1 MPDAEPKQDSSTLEQ
16 LFEEAESAAKA
27 PVSDKPR
34 PCNHTRAADD
44 GLEVKTCPTCL
55 WPFCEM
61 CASSLDP
68 KYCHNCLP
76 ADKPLFEEQPLVD
89 EDGVQ
94 HEGRVI
100 KPSPEL
106 RLRLTTTSKVIS
118 EMTDPELEAFVKHY
132 KELVHQA
139 EVALDYRRVVLGSAE
154 LEQSQRATAEKR
166 RLRAIKIQTG
176 TKTVSVGPAKP
187 GAAKIKDKPGTGQVK
202 LDPAKIIAA
211 LTALRKMKQNR
222 EGDK

>member
-1 MPDAEPKQDSSTLEQ
+1 MPDAEPKQDALEQ
-16 LFEEAESAAKA
+16 LFEEAETAAKA

-34 PCNHTRAADD
+34 PCNHTRAVED
-44 GLEVKTCPTCL
+44 GLEVRTCPICL

-61 CASSLDP
+61 CASQLDP

-76 ADKPLFEEQPLVD
+76 ADKPLFDEKPLVD

-100 KPSPEL
+100 TPSPEL
-106 RLRLTTTSKVIS
+106 KLRLTTTSKAIA
-118 EMTDPELEAFVKHY
+118 EMSGPELENFVKHY

-154 LEQSQRATAEKR
+154 LEVSQRAAAEKR
-166 RLRAIKIQTG
+166 RLRAIKVQTG

-187 GAAKIKDKPGTGQVK
+187 GAPKSKDKPSTVK
-202 LDPAKIIAA
+202 MDPAKILAA
-211 LTALRKMKQNR
+211 LAALRKLKQNK
-222 EGDK
+222 EGSK